1 MILKGHD
8 SLHLK
13 AIDCNL
19 DQKKKKKNPKDIIG
33 TIQIIYEMNNLLN
46 ATLVSWL

>member
-19 DQKKKKKNPKDIIG
+19 DQKKKKKNPIG
-33 TIQIIYEMNNLLN
+33 TIQIVYEMNNLLN